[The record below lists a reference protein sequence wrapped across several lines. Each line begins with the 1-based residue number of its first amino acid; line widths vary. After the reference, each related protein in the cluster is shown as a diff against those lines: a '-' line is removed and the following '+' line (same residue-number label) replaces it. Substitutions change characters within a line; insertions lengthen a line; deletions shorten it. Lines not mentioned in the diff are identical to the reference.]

1 MVGFLSNAFTTG
13 HQVKDELNGHVTD
26 IKHFS
31 VYDMTG
37 AYMIMFNTHSART
50 GAMRLASHHPSSLS
64 PAET

>member
-1 MVGFLSNAFTTG
+1 MVGFLSNAFTNG
-13 HQVKDELNGHVTD
+13 HRAKDKLNGHITD

-31 VYDMTG
+31 VYGMAG

-64 PAET
+64 PAEI